1 MQDGEGGD
9 EMVAVGV
16 RETAISFALLL
27 AGAPGCAFF
36 SPGLSPGTLEARIA
50 LTPERRAGADSTSS
64 AAPSS
69 ATDVAPDATA
79 PSATSGAFDL
89 PSAAEIAA
97 EPLPQTPPSRPLAL
111 EDVLGFAEKLSPRLR
126 AMREQ
131 VSRAEGTR
139 TIAFSGFLPEVDT
152 RYRHIQG
159 TESFGLPTSPTLV
172 GNVSYA
178 GESDR
183 FRQAELAVQWV
194 VWDFG
199 RTPGR
204 FGQSEAAL
212 DIAELE
218 YARARQTIRFDV
230 TAAYFAL
237 LRAQAFRRIAQEAV
251 RTAESVLR
259 DAENFLAQGTGLRE
273 DVQRAQVQLAQMRLE
288 KVSASTQ
295 EGIAIAGLN
304 RTVGFHVASPTAIV
318 DVSEEPPFQR
328 PLGECLEL
336 AADHRDELRVAL
348 RAVDSARLGLGVAQA
363 DFLPRVVA
371 GGTGIHVDRNGP
383 EIEENVF
390 TGGVGIELALFRGG
404 RRIGALESAGAEM
417 RLAIARGE
425 EMCDAIAFE
434 VISAYLLVDEARERI
449 RLGRVAVEHAREN
462 LRVEE
467 ELFRSGDATA
477 TDMVDAELVLIRS
490 QQDYFDALYGYQ
502 TALARMVYAT
512 GTERAV
518 EDGPV
523 RATASTGAVAPS
535 AAPRAATDAGAR
547 DG

>member
-1 MQDGEGGD
+1 MPDGEGGD
-9 EMVAVGV
+9 EMLGVGV
-16 RETAISFALLL
+16 RETAISFAALVL
-27 AGAPGCAFF
+27 ASAPGCAFF
-36 SPGLSPGTLEARIA
+36 SPGLTPGALEARIA
-50 LTPERRAGADSTSS
+50 LPEPTREDALAGAVG
-64 AAPSS
+64 SS
-69 ATDVAPDATA
+69 ATGGADPTRPAPEAATIA
-79 PSATSGAFDL
+79 L
-89 PSAAEIAA
+89 PTAAEIAA
-97 EPLPQTPPSRPLAL
+97 EPLPQTPPSRPLGLA
-111 EDVLGFAEKLSPRLR
+111 EVLGFAEKLSPRLR

-131 VSRAEGTR
+131 VGRAEGAR
-139 TIAFSGFLPEVDT
+139 TVAFSGFLPEVDA

-159 TESFGLPTSPTLV
+159 TESFALPTSPTLV
-172 GNVSYA
+172 GNVAYA

-204 FGQSEAAL
+204 FGQSDAAF

-218 YARARQTIRFDV
+218 YARARQTIQFDV

-237 LRAQAFRRIAQEAV
+237 LRAQAFRRIARQAV

-259 DAENFLAQGTGLRE
+259 DAENFLAQGTALRE
-273 DVQRAQVQLAQMRLE
+273 EVQRAQVQLAQMRLDL
-288 KVSASTQ
+288 VSARTQ

-304 RTVGFHVASPTAIV
+304 RSVGFHVASPTAIV
-318 DVSEEPPFQR
+318 DVAEEPSFER
-328 PLGECLEL
+328 PLGECLGL
-336 AADHRDELRVAL
+336 AAEHRDELRVAL
-348 RAVDSARLGLGVAQA
+348 RAIDSARLGLGAAQA

-371 GGTGIHVDRNGP
+371 GGTGIHVDRAGP

-404 RRIGALESAGAEM
+404 RRIGELTSADAEM

-434 VISAYLLVDEARERI
+434 VVSAYLLMDEARSRI
-449 RLGRVAVEHAREN
+449 RLGRLAVEHAREN
-462 LRVEE
+462 LRVEK
-467 ELFRSGDATA
+467 ELFRSGAATA

-512 GTERAV
+512 GTGRVV
-518 EDGPV
+518 E
-523 RATASTGAVAPS
+523 
-535 AAPRAATDAGAR
+535 R